1 MSAGWSRRRREVLFD
16 ENLSHRLVQ
25 TLDDIAPAS
34 VHPRNIHLLGASDNE
49 IWQYAQQQSLVIV
62 SKDDDFRQRAMLFGP
77 PPKVVWLVVGNAG
90 TKDIAAFLR
99 KSVGK
104 VRDFVADD
112 ETSVLILRQQES
124 DSST

>member
-1 MSAGWSRRRREVLFD
+1 MKFLFD

-25 TLDDIAPAS
+25 MLDDLAPDS
-34 VHPRNIHLLGASDNE
+34 VHPRNIHRLGASDDE
-49 IWQYAQQQSLVIV
+49 IWRYARQQGLVIV

-99 KSVGK
+99 KNVGR

-112 ETSVLILRQQES
+112 ETSVLILRQLNPNS
-124 DSST
+124 PT